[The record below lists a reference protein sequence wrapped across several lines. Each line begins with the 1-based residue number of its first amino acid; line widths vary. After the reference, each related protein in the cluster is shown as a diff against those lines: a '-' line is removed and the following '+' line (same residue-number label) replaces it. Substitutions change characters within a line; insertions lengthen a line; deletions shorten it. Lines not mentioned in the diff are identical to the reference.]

1 MIATSAFR
9 QYDLDTDDGTSE
21 ITLNL
26 KPYNWI
32 FPYLTFFSPII
43 QLIWL

>member
-1 MIATSAFR
+1 MIATPAFR
-9 QYDLDTDDGTSE
+9 QYDLDTDDGINE

-26 KPYNWI
+26 KPQNWK
-32 FPYLTFFSPII
+32 FPYLIFFSLFI